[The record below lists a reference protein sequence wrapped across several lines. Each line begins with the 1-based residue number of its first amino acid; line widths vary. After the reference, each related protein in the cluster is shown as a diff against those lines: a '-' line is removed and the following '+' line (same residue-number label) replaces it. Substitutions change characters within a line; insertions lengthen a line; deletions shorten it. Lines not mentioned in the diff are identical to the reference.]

1 MKERERKKSL
11 LCFQQG
17 KKKKQQQKKADKSK
31 PCALGLV
38 QGVRIP
44 ESAMEVGKAP

>member
-1 MKERERKKSL
+1 MKERERKKKAS
-11 LCFQQG
+11 FVSNRE
-17 KKKKQQQKKADKSK
+17 KKNNKKKADKSK

>member
-1 MKERERKKSL
+1 MKEREREKSL

-17 KKKKQQQKKADKSK
+17 KKNNKKKADKSK

>member
-17 KKKKQQQKKADKSK
+17 KKKNNKKKADKSK